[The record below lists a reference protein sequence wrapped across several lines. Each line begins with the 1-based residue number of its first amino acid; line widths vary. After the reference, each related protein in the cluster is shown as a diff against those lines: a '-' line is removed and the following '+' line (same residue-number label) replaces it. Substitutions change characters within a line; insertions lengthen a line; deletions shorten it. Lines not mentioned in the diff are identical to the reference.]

1 MARSFLKTLL
11 CAAMLSAA
19 ACSTGQP
26 PAPYVPPFLGHA
38 ATLNFTT
45 GIDAAAVVAMPP
57 GFVPIADRPPMWLK
71 QGAEIGVI
79 GVRNGHRVIYGLSG
93 SGWRTGRVLAAETGP
108 EAATAG
114 TIVDAAASPDGLT
127 LATAVVTPD
136 GDRLEIV
143 LRDLIAI
150 GIGHPVAEFG
160 GRFDS
165 VSLSWL
171 NPATIALALR
181 RHSAPA
187 APEQFAR
194 RNRGAIAPPAPATP
208 APNGLQIMVVAGAV
222 SAMPLKLG
230 CPMSALS
237 WSRHRRYAVAQGD
250 SGAPPMLID
259 RKNRTCAPFHVRQP
273 IRVLDWDRANEGS
286 FLYLAPDP
294 AGPTIGL
301 YEYNIA
307 SGAEHA
313 MGISTAAAAF
323 TNGGSIL
330 AIGDQNLSF
339 KLALRQPNRPLLVQA
354 AVIRPDHSEV
364 DLKSLGFYS
373 TPAMLAHSSMAYS
386 RATDRATIQT
396 FAPSLPVPWRKI
408 VEYSV
413 AAGAAYLLAEG
424 PADGTV
430 TMSWSPK
437 GRWLAILDGGGA
449 TGTDLAV
456 LAPPR

>member
-1 MARSFLKTLL
+1 
-11 CAAMLSAA
+11 
-19 ACSTGQP
+19 
-26 PAPYVPPFLGHA
+26 
-38 ATLNFTT
+38 
-45 GIDAAAVVAMPP
+45 
-57 GFVPIADRPPMWLK
+57 
-71 QGAEIGVI
+71 
-79 GVRNGHRVIYGLSG
+79 
-93 SGWRTGRVLAAETGP
+93 
-108 EAATAG
+108 
-114 TIVDAAASPDGLT
+114 
-127 LATAVVTPD
+127 
-136 GDRLEIV
+136 
-143 LRDLIAI
+143 
-150 GIGHPVAEFG
+150 
-160 GRFDS
+160 
-165 VSLSWL
+165 
-171 NPATIALALR
+171 
-181 RHSAPA
+181 
-187 APEQFAR
+187 
-194 RNRGAIAPPAPATP
+194 
-208 APNGLQIMVVAGAV
+208 
-222 SAMPLKLG
+222 
-230 CPMSALS
+230 
-237 WSRHRRYAVAQGD
+237 
-250 SGAPPMLID
+250 MLID